1 MKKLTSLLLSLLMC
15 ISLLPGQ
22 AHAADVPEDAEPPA
36 VVEAVEPESSSAAVY
51 VLSEGNQ
58 FCICRARLHFLKIDL
73 PGSPLLVDVERH
85 PVLNERGRPMQPMSR
100 RTRNRLPLWRLW
112 NLRDR

>member
-36 VVEAVEPESSSAAVY
+36 VVEAVEPERSVISLMEEMPDGSSAA
-51 VLSEGNQ
+51 
-58 FCICRARLHFLKIDL
+58 HD
-73 PGSPLLVDVERH
+73 
-85 PVLNERGRPMQPMSR
+85 
-100 RTRNRLPLWRLW
+100 
-112 NLRDR
+112 

>member
-36 VVEAVEPESSSAAVY
+36 VVEAVEPVISLMEEMPDGSSAA
-51 VLSEGNQ
+51 
-58 FCICRARLHFLKIDL
+58 HD
-73 PGSPLLVDVERH
+73 
-85 PVLNERGRPMQPMSR
+85 
-100 RTRNRLPLWRLW
+100 
-112 NLRDR
+112 

>member
-36 VVEAVEPESSSAAVY
+36 VVEAVGPEAPEEPLMPLMEEFPEDHSAGHY
-51 VLSEGNQ
+51 Y
-58 FCICRARLHFLKIDL
+58 
-73 PGSPLLVDVERH
+73 
-85 PVLNERGRPMQPMSR
+85 
-100 RTRNRLPLWRLW
+100 
-112 NLRDR
+112 